1 MLMYI
6 FILLINI
13 ISVLSLKLTIN
24 QWSQIKSLLLNP
36 GTTPEMKEKIN
47 TIIYKKYEKWT
58 GQQAKFF
65 KKKYYFHAK
74 NIKTEDLDIYAYRGL
89 NEAIQKYN
97 PNFPFYVYLQRQ
109 IRWNL
114 LKGLTVLQ
122 PINYEL
128 LTPKNFRKDNVLTD
142 KLNNIWMIVE
152 KLNPRDKIIFKYK
165 YDYYFNK
172 IRTNKEIAEIM
183 CLSNATIIISLRRTR
198 KVLLNSNL

>member
-1 MLMYI
+1 MYI

-65 KKKYYFHAK
+65 KKKYYFYAK
-74 NIKTEDLDIYAYRGL
+74 NIKTEDLDIYAYQGL

-97 PNFPFYVYLQRQ
+97 PNYPFYLYLQKQ
-109 IRWNL
+109 IHWNL

-128 LTPKNFRKDNVLTD
+128 LTPENFRKDNVLTD

-165 YDYYFNK
+165 YDYFFNK

-183 CLSNATIIISLRRTR
+183 DLSNATIIVSLRRTR
-198 KVLLNSNL
+198 KVLLESDL

>member
-1 MLMYI
+1 MYI
-6 FILLINI
+6 FTLLLINI

-36 GTTPEMKEKIN
+36 GTTPEMREKIN

-58 GQQAKFF
+58 GQQATFF

-109 IRWNL
+109 IHWNL

-128 LTPKNFRKDNVLTD
+128 VRPETFREDNIELTD

-152 KLNPRDKIIFKYK
+152 KLNPRDKMIFKYK
-165 YDYYFNK
+165 YDYSFNK
-172 IRTNKEIAEIM
+172 IKTNKEIAEIM

-198 KVLLNSNL
+198 KFLLESVL

>member
-1 MLMYI
+1 MYI

-74 NIKTEDLDIYAYRGL
+74 NIKTEDLEIYAYRGL

-183 CLSNATIIISLRRTR
+183 DLSNATIIVSLRRTR
-198 KVLLNSNL
+198 KVLLESNL

>member
-74 NIKTEDLDIYAYRGL
+74 NIKTEDLEIYAYRGL

-183 CLSNATIIISLRRTR
+183 DLSNATIIVSLRRTR
-198 KVLLNSNL
+198 KVLLESNL